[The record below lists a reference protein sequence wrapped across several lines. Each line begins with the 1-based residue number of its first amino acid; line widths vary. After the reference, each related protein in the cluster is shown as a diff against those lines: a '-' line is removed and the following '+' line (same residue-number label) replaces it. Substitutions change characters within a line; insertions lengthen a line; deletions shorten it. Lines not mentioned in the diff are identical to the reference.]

1 MLTFELRSFAEWY
14 KKKAEVI
21 FLLLLFHCAPLLIS
35 TVMTSWRDRQEMEGM
50 LLHAARSLVEL
61 STSLVSEVVECSP
74 QLYVKSKL
82 RLLNQLG
89 KLVEELLE
97 LNQDWTELKL
107 ELERDGVTWK
117 EPQDERALL
126 KRSATSDGAR
136 EPISPP
142 TKRPRST

>member
-1 MLTFELRSFAEWY
+1 
-14 KKKAEVI
+14 
-21 FLLLLFHCAPLLIS
+21 
-35 TVMTSWRDRQEMEGM
+35 MTSWRDRQEMEGM
-50 LLHAARSLVEL
+50 LLHKARSLVEL